1 MGSPCFAEFFAGVGL
16 VRLGLE
22 QVGWK
27 CVFANDNDPK
37 KAAMYKKNFMEDHLY
52 ESDIE
57 KLKPSDVPEIELATA
72 SFPCTDLSLA
82 GMRRGLSGGQSGS
95 FYSFIRLMRK
105 MGGARPGLI
114 LLENVPGLLT
124 SHDGA
129 DIGRA
134 LTALNDIGYRVDMF
148 IADARW
154 FVPQSRKRLFIIGV
168 RSSGKS
174 AGIRF
179 FERRDS
185 RLKPGSLTRVVE
197 RAANIRWSF
206 NDIPAPPENHEI
218 TLEDILEPDGNVKWW
233 DKSEVTRLVSQM
245 NLAHAKVVDTLM
257 LGDDRSYRTV
267 YRRVRDGVVRAEI
280 RKDRVAGCLRPP
292 RGGSSKQILL
302 AAGKGNVM
310 ARGLTAREC
319 ARLQGVDDEYKIP
332 GSQNDGLFGFGDAVC
347 VPVIRWIANKALGP
361 LYAERRKRKP

>member
-37 KAAMYKKNFMEDHLY
+37 KAVMYRKNFAEDHLSG
-52 ESDIE
+52 SDIE

-82 GMRRGLSGGQSGS
+82 GMRKGLAGGQSGS
-95 FYSFIRLMRK
+95 FYSFVKL
-105 MGGARPGLI
+105 MGGMGPARPGLI

-124 SHDGA
+124 SHGGA

-134 LTALNDIGYRVDMF
+134 LTALNGIGYRVDMLTV
-148 IADARW
+148 DARW

-174 AGIRF
+174 AGTRF

-185 RLKPGSLTRVVE
+185 RLRPGSVTRVVG
-197 RAANIRWSF
+197 RATGIRWHF
-206 NDIPAPPENHEI
+206 NDIPPPPENHGI
-218 TLEDILEPDGNVKWW
+218 TLADILEPDSNVKWW
-233 DKSEVTRLVSQM
+233 GKNEVSRLISQM
-245 NLAHAKVVDTLM
+245 NQAHSEVVDTLM
-257 LGDDRSYRTV
+257 RGEERNYRTV
-267 YRRVRDGVVRAEI
+267 YRRVRGGIVRAEI
-280 RKDRVAGCLRPP
+280 RKDRLAGCLRPP

-319 ARLQGVDDEYKIP
+319 ARLQGVGDEYKIP

-347 VPVIRWIANKALGP
+347 VPVIRWIANKALVP
-361 LYAERRKRKP
+361 LYTERKKGKL